1 MYDLRIDN
9 LGFNYIVNEL
19 KKESF
24 KEKEKNDKKQNIKE
38 LFEIDDENPVNNKK
52 KIKDVDD
59 DFFKVPSK
67 QTNSKE
73 NDNNFNDKDFEFGD
87 FGNNNKNNESN
98 TNKTSFEDIFG

>member
-9 LGFNYIVNEL
+9 IGFNYIVNEL

-24 KEKEKNDKKQNIKE
+24 KEKNEKKQNIKE
-38 LFEIDDENPVNNKK
+38 LFEIDDDKPVKNDK
-52 KIKDVDD
+52 KIKEVDD

-73 NDNNFNDKDFEFGD
+73 NDNNFNDTDFEFGN
-87 FGNNNKNNESN
+87 FGNNNKNNEVN